1 LYKKN
6 MRILG
11 VDDGPFTFNDRSVL
25 VVGVVVRGVNYI
37 EGIIKKSVKRDGFDS
52 TDVLIEMVDN
62 SRYKEQIR
70 VIMTDGIA
78 LAGFNVIDIGRL
90 YKTTGKA
97 VISIT
102 RDKPD
107 ERMVEEALK
116 NHFKDWKKR
125 VKMIEEYPL
134 IEVKT
139 VYKPIFVKSVGVDE
153 NETKTIIK
161 HAIVRGRL
169 PEPIRLAH
177 LIASAYVKGES
188 YGRA

>member
-1 LYKKN
+1 

>member
-1 LYKKN
+1 MYKKN

-52 TDVLIEMVDN
+52 TNVLTEMVDN

-90 YKTTGKA
+90 HKTTGKA

-107 ERMVEEALK
+107 EKMVEEALK

-125 VKMIEEYPL
+125 VEMIEEYPL

-161 HAIVRGRL
+161 NSIVRGRL

>member
-1 LYKKN
+1 
-6 MRILG
+6 MG
-11 VDDGPFTFNDRSVL
+11 VDDGPFTFNDRNVL

-62 SRYKEQIR
+62 SRYREQIR

-78 LAGFNVIDIGRL
+78 LAGFNVIDMERL
-90 YKTTGKA
+90 YKSTGKP

-107 ERMVEEALK
+107 EKRVEMALK
-116 NHFKDWKKR
+116 SHFEDWEKR
-125 VKMIEEYPL
+125 LKIIEKYHL

-139 VYKPIFVKSVGVDE
+139 AYKPISVKFVGLDE

-161 HAIVRGRL
+161 NSTVSGCL

-177 LIASAYVKGES
+177 LIASAYTKGES

>member
-1 LYKKN
+1 MYKKN

-37 EGIIKKSVKRDGFDS
+37 EDIIKKRVKRDGFDS
-52 TDVLIEMVDN
+52 TDVLIKMVDN

-97 VISIT
+97 VVSIT